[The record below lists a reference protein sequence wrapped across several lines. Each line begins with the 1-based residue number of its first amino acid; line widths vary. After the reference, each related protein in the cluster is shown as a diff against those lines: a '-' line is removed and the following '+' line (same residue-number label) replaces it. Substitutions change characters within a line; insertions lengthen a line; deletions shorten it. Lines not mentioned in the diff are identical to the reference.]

1 MKKILLAMTMM
12 MTATGAHAFE
22 FNTTGTNG
30 DMLKQMIVQQ
40 VIQQVIP
47 GGVIQNDNIRINGNL
62 ATNNQVQHQCYTKFV
77 YDAQG
82 NAKPFVSCY

>member
-1 MKKILLAMTMM
+1 MKKILIAMTMM
-12 MTATGAHAFE
+12 MTATDANAFE

-30 DMLKQMIVQQ
+30 DILKAMIVQQ